1 MVTAL
6 SFSVNNKE
14 TMIHFITDS
23 LVLGVNL
30 RTQSTIQVIINQNLR
45 EKIPIKIFPSLD
57 PITGQPK
64 PILTPISQKYSIAQF
79 SVKPSGMN
87 VETRVAQGLSILD
100 FSEGEELRVGLSE
113 YFQGYFL
120 EYTIQCEFSDL
131 CEEGGAIQVK
141 GSSILQ
147 EINLEKKLKAT
158 RPQQVFQYKEWIVLI
173 NDVNLFTGIR
183 MDSTYSESE
192 TETLVDMRRIELTHI
207 RTAYSFKENFGS
219 DQYYYF
225 WVI

>member
-1 MVTAL
+1 
-6 SFSVNNKE
+6 
-14 TMIHFITDS
+14 MIHFITDS

-30 RTQSTIQVIINQNLR
+30 RTQSAIQVIINQNLR

-120 EYTIQCEFSDL
+120 EYK
-131 CEEGGAIQVK
+131 V
-141 GSSILQ
+141 
-147 EINLEKKLKAT
+147 
-158 RPQQVFQYKEWIVLI
+158 
-173 NDVNLFTGIR
+173 
-183 MDSTYSESE
+183 
-192 TETLVDMRRIELTHI
+192 
-207 RTAYSFKENFGS
+207 
-219 DQYYYF
+219 
-225 WVI
+225 